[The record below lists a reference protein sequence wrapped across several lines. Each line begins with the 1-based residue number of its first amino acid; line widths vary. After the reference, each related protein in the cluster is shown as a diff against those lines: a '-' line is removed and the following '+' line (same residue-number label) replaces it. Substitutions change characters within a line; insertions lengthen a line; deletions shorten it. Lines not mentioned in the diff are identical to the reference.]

1 MIKKPFFSALPFRI
15 GYNENDELTNF
26 GISAGGGGEGGRV
39 EREVATSF
47 RRRSIAEGRQVGRNT
62 GGLNIS
68 FEIPLCATNVCNTR
82 YDSKGWGGKGKL
94 NSSLFSSLP
103 FIFARI
109 YYISIAWIFVS

>member
-26 GISAGGGGEGGRV
+26 GISAGGGGEGERV